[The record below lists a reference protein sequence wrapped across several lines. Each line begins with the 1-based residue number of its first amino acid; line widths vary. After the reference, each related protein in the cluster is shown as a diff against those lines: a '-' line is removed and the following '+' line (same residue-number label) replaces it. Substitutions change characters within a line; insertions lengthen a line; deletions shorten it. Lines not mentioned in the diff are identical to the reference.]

1 MGSLGIKRWFG
12 KSEVVE
18 CSYGKKEDLGWEEG
32 YEVGEEMVIDYCEL
46 YSAYFYKLGL
56 AI

>member
-1 MGSLGIKRWFG
+1 MKRWFG

-46 YSAYFYKLGL
+46 YSADFYKLCL